1 LEPEATRNVFD
12 GTLLHV
18 AVESWPSGDREVVH
32 HPGACAV
39 VPLTA
44 SGDVVLVRQ
53 LREAVRRPLL
63 EIPAGIFDVEGE
75 DGTGCAARE
84 LLEETGYRA
93 SDLRP
98 LGSIFTSPGFTDERI
113 ELFAASAEP
122 MEGGMTEDG
131 IDVVLMPLE
140 EAMRAIRDGRIIDA
154 KSVCGL
160 LLVGLERSL

>member
-1 LEPEATRNVFD
+1 MEPEATRNVFD

-44 SGDVVLVRQ
+44 SGDVVL
-53 LREAVRRPLL
+53 
-63 EIPAGIFDVEGE
+63 
-75 DGTGCAARE
+75 
-84 LLEETGYRA
+84 
-93 SDLRP
+93 
-98 LGSIFTSPGFTDERI
+98 
-113 ELFAASAEP
+113 
-122 MEGGMTEDG
+122 
-131 IDVVLMPLE
+131 MPLE